1 MSNTVFYGG
10 QAVIEGVM
18 MRGARHLAV
27 AVRDPAGQIIIHD
40 EPLTGALYHARWAR
54 WPFLRG
60 AIALWDT
67 LALGMRTLAFS
78 ASVAMGGDE
87 ERAAIARSQQ
97 GSQPAIWGSMIA
109 ALGVATALFFILPI
123 FLTNAVDRQVASPL
137 LRNLIETAFRLLLI
151 LGYIVGIS
159 QMPDVQRVFGYH
171 GAEHK
176 TVNAYEAGV
185 ELSVPNVRP
194 FTLIHPRCG
203 TTFLVI
209 VVVVSFVV
217 FALLGHPP
225 LVTRLLSRVIL
236 IPIIAGIAYE
246 IIRLGATYYHQPIV
260 RALLA
265 PGLLFQ
271 RLTTREPDDSMI
283 ETAIAALLTVLHAEG
298 APYPLRRAPQTVVR
312 DS

>member
-27 AVRDPAGQIIIHD
+27 AVRDPAGQLVVHD
-40 EPLTGALYHARWAR
+40 EPLSGPLYHSRWAR
-54 WPFLRG
+54 WPLVRG
-60 AIALWDT
+60 TIALWDT

-78 ASVAMGGDE
+78 ARVAMGGDE
-87 ERAAIARSQQ
+87 EQAAIAESQQ
-97 GSQPAIWGSMIA
+97 GTQTAIWGSMLV
-109 ALGVATALFFILPI
+109 ALGIATALFFVLPI
-123 FLTNAVDRQVASPL
+123 FLTNAVDREVSSPF
-137 LRNLIETAFRLLLI
+137 LRNLIETVFRLVLI

-159 QMPDVQRVFGYH
+159 RMPDVQRVFGYH

-185 ELSVPNVRP
+185 ELTVPNVRP

-209 VVVVSFVV
+209 VVVVSFLV
-217 FALLGHPP
+217 FATLGHPP
-225 LVTRLLSRVIL
+225 LVARLLSRVVL
-236 IPIIAGIAYE
+236 IPIIAGIGYE
-246 IIRLGATYYHQPIV
+246 VIRLGATYYHQPIV

-283 ETAIAALLTVLHAEG
+283 EAAIAALITVLDAEG
-298 APYPLRRAPQTVVR
+298 APRVR
-312 DS
+312 PAEQLSPGR